1 MIRSS
6 GSEASQHHAK
16 ASPGGGQETLRS
28 LRRSLADF
36 AGSSPPRTAL
46 LIFTLTIAV
55 FTALLSMPWATAGP
69 GSPTFYDA
77 LFVATS
83 AVSVTGLTPVNT
95 AEHWSLGGQ
104 IVILV
109 GIQIGG
115 LGILSV
121 ASLLAVSV
129 TRGLGLR
136 TRLIAQ
142 EGMTTGRL
150 GEVGSLLR
158 TVVVCSVVVEAAL
171 AAVLIPRMIAI
182 EGSVSDGV
190 WHGVFY
196 AVSAFNN
203 AGFLIHPGG
212 LADLGNDPLVLWVLM
227 IGVFLGSLGFPV
239 LLMLYRCR
247 TRIRQWG
254 LHTRITMEVSLVM
267 LVLGTIMYGFLEW
280 GNSQTL
286 GGLPFWESLQNSLFS
301 SVMMRSG
308 GFSVVDTAAERPETM
323 LVTSALMFVGGG
335 SASTAGGIKVT
346 TFAVILLAVVAE
358 ARGHQDL
365 TIHGRRIAS
374 STLRVAIAVV
384 ALAATLVLISTLALT
399 TIAEEDV
406 ARPLF
411 ESISAF
417 ATTGLSTGLT
427 EELPPSGLYILA
439 GLMFAGRVGIMTF
452 AAALALR
459 QRTQR
464 LRLPESRPVIG

>member
-1 MIRSS
+1 MIR
-6 GSEASQHHAK
+6 GFGRDRA
-16 ASPGGGQETLRS
+16 GY
-28 LRRSLADF
+28 LRRRPGSPAAGRRGFGRILADF

-46 LIFTLTIAV
+46 LIFALTIAV
-55 FTALLSMPWATAGP
+55 FTALLSMPWATAGAGTP
-69 GSPTFYDA
+69 QFHDA
-77 LFVATS
+77 FFVATS

-158 TVVVCSVVVEAAL
+158 TVVVCSLVVEAVL
-171 AAVLIPRMIAI
+171 ASILIPRMIAI
-182 EGSVSDGV
+182 EGNVVDGL
-190 WHGVFY
+190 WHGLFY

-203 AGFLIHPGG
+203 AGFVIHPDG
-212 LADLGNDPLVLWVLM
+212 LADLGYDPVVLWVIM
-227 IGVFLGSLGFPV
+227 AGVFLGSLGFPV
-239 LLMLYRCR
+239 LLMLYRRR
-247 TRIRQWG
+247 TRISQWG
-254 LHTRITMEVSLVM
+254 LHTRITVEVTLAM
-267 LVLGTIMYGFLEW
+267 LLLGTLLYGLMEW
-280 GNSQTL
+280 NNAETL
-286 GGLPFWESLQNSLFS
+286 GALSTGNKLQDSLFA

-308 GFSVVDTAAERPETM
+308 GFSVVDTAAETPETM
-323 LVTSALMFVGGG
+323 LVTNALMFVGGG
-335 SASTAGGIKVT
+335 SVSTAGGIKVT

-365 TIHGRRIAS
+365 ILHGRRIAS

-384 ALAATLVLISTLALT
+384 ALAATLILISTLALT
-399 TIAEEDV
+399 TIAGEDV
-406 ARPLF
+406 ERPLF

-417 ATTGLSTGLT
+417 ATCGLSSGLT
-427 EELPPSGLYILA
+427 AELPPSGLFVLGA
-439 GLMFAGRVGIMTF
+439 LMFAGRVGIITF
-452 AAALALR
+452 ATALALR